1 MIRYRPELVTT
12 TYGPAGKPRRM
23 WRAFDS
29 EGNWTGHHATEEAA
43 WLAMGIVGWCACGHA
58 YTAQQW
64 AELELVGDVDGVLE
78 QRNCVCGSTIS
89 REKGATD
96 EGI

>member
-1 MIRYRPELVTT
+1 MIPRYRPRRVMT
-12 TYGPAGKPRRM
+12 TYTGRPALL

-29 EGNWTGHHATEEAA
+29 EGHWTGHHLTEDAA
-43 WLAMGIVGWCACGHA
+43 WHAMGFVAWCACGHA
-58 YTAQQW
+58 YSVEEW

-89 REKGATD
+89 REKGT
-96 EGI
+96 